1 MIENRNY
8 EENILEELCKILN
21 QIIFEV
27 LQFEPC
33 FAYHSIEGENYYTI
47 HNKIKSYGEKRFDL
61 NMRVYKNENEK
72 GFLYVYML
80 WFSVN
85 PKKRGLGSIIVNEIL
100 ELLKAL
106 TDIKFVILHPDDNEV
121 KYFWVKNKFMPSN
134 GEIDKKIDVNT
145 RRILVYAV

>member
-1 MIENRNY
+1 MMENRNY
-8 EENILEELCKILN
+8 EENILEELCEKLN

-33 FAYHSIEGENYYTI
+33 FTYRSIESENYYI
-47 HNKIKSYGEKRFDL
+47 VHNKIKSSGEKRFDL
-61 NMRVYKNENEK
+61 NMRIYKNEKEK

-85 PKKRGLGSIIVNEIL
+85 PKKRGLGSLIVNEIL

-106 TDIKFVILHPDDNEV
+106 TDVKFVILHPDDNEV

-134 GEIDKKIDVNT
+134 GEIDKIIDVNT
-145 RRILVYAV
+145 RRILVYGV